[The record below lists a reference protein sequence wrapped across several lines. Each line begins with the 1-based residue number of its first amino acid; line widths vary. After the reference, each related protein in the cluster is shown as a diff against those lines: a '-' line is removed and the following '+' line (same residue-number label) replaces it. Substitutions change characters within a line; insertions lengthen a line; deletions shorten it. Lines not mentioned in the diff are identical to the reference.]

1 MKNTNDQNNDLLEC
15 VDLNGER
22 EESDFSDSDDSEA
35 EKNGVD
41 KRKKKKKDRKEKG
54 GDSNNLGEEKIE
66 AGDDEP
72 GVAKKMN
79 GSKFDDPKKSWF
91 NTIKSEKL
99 PILLSL

>member
-1 MKNTNDQNNDLLEC
+1 LKNTNDQNNDLLEC

-22 EESDFSDSDDSEA
+22 EESDFSDSDDSA
-35 EKNGVD
+35 EVDKNDVD

-54 GDSNNLGEEKIE
+54 GDLNNLGEGKIE

-72 GVAKKMN
+72 VGAKKMN

-91 NTIKSEKL
+91 
-99 PILLSL
+99 LLKNDQYY